1 MSELFNQSQNE
12 INDRIKTILRPEQVK
27 RLKELDLQARG
38 ILSLGDSKVAEEL
51 KIDVKKRVDIT
62 KIAETYRSTYM
73 NFMTEEISKS
83 MQSNGRG
90 NFKMPDFN
98 NPLSSQYKYISG
110 LKNKAELEVTKL
122 LSEEEKTSWKIA
134 QGNKFTFRIDV
145 Q

>member
-1 MSELFNQSQNE
+1 
-12 INDRIKTILRPEQVK
+12 
-27 RLKELDLQARG
+27 
-38 ILSLGDSKVAEEL
+38 
-51 KIDVKKRVDIT
+51 
-62 KIAETYRSTYM
+62 
-73 NFMTEEISKS
+73 
-83 MQSNGRG
+83 
-90 NFKMPDFN
+90 MPDFN